1 MAKKTAKR
9 VKLGDLAIGS
19 YEAAC
24 VLGVHFTQPKR
35 MADKWLL
42 TARALKSPTDRD
54 TGRVFAVY
62 SLAECQR
69 DYEDYE
75 ERVKSGEHARR
86 PRTAVDERG
95 QMLKKL
101 AAETQKIEFGDAIGA
116 AEAGKILGV
125 HFSFPV
131 RMAQAGEIKG
141 RKLHNARP
149 DTGGSALWIFS
160 RASCEANAAAAKRK
174 QDAGKKPGRP
184 RRFA

>member
-1 MAKKTAKR
+1 MAKKPKP

-35 MADKWLL
+35 MADKGLL

-75 ERVKSGEHARR
+75 ERLKSGEHTRR
-86 PRTAVDERG
+86 ARTAVDERG
-95 QMLKKL
+95 AMIKKL
-101 AAETQKIEFGDAIGA
+101 AGEKQKIEFGDAIGA
-116 AEAGKILGV
+116 AEAGRILGV

-131 RMAQAGEIKG
+131 RMAQAGKIKG
-141 RKLHNARP
+141 RCLHNSRP

-160 RASCEANAAAAKRK
+160 RASCEAEAAATKRI
-174 QDAGKKPGRP
+174 QEAGKKPGRP